1 MSTCKQAMAARRRGR
16 KDKRF
21 SKRKSMD
28 VASAKAER
36 RTKLLQKRAE
46 AGSIYT
52 S

>member
-1 MSTCKQAMAARRRGR
+1 MSTCKQAMAARRNAK

-21 SKRKSMD
+21 SKRKSFE
-28 VASAKAER
+28 VASAKAQK